1 MAINCDS
8 GLWVCGRNLA
18 GLYVILN
25 ILAWFFVVRCF
36 VWVYCWS
43 ARVHFA
49 TAATRTAWSPS
60 VCYGKTS
67 FLSMRGITG
76 VFSAIWRKDL
86 REYSHACF
94 RTKDLLCEQQESAKK
109 KDKH

>member
-25 ILAWFFVVRCF
+25 ILAWLLVVRCF
-36 VWVYCWS
+36 VLVYCWS
-43 ARVHFA
+43 ARAHFA
-49 TAATRTAWSPS
+49 PAATPH
-60 VCYGKTS
+60 VCYGKTIL
-67 FLSMRGITG
+67 FLMRGITG
-76 VFSAIWRKDL
+76 VVSAIWRKDL